1 MKVLFNLLLLFPV
14 LLCAQNKPGSEL
26 RIKKAQG
33 TITLDGILDEADW
46 QSADVAKDW
55 YFNYP
60 VDTAEATFKTEARIT
75 FDDQFL
81 YVSYIAQDD
90 DTPDLIYSLRRD
102 FDYELNDNI
111 GMVIGPYNDHLNG
124 FFFTLT
130 PKGVQMDGTVVGG
143 GAGGDGFS
151 TFWDNKWYSKVV
163 RYDDKWIAEIAIP
176 FKSIRYKDGLKEW
189 DIVFDRS
196 DKKRNF
202 KTSWIQ
208 TPIQFTTGTFAYG
221 GKLIWEDPVPPAHT
235 NISIIPY
242 IAGSTSKDNEVAP
255 SNWQNDFQVGFDAKI
270 GVTPSLNLDLTINP
284 DFSQV
289 EVDQQVINLTRFEY
303 RFPERRNFFLENSD
317 LFSRAGL
324 SEVRPFFSRRVG
336 LVRDSSGL
344 FRKIPIIYG
353 ARLSGSITED
363 WRVSVMNMQ
372 TKEEL
377 SIGLPAQNYTV
388 ATVQRNFW
396 SQSNFAITFV
406 DKESLNV
413 DDADSSKYY
422 QGSIFKEMMRNGNTV
437 LEKNT
442 YNRVLD
448 ADLEF
453 LSKDNRFHSSSYIAH
468 SFDAFNTSKKTSAGT
483 YFEYKVRRFYASFR
497 NVYIGENFNAE
508 AGFVPSTGIYPGQI
522 VYRTKFQ
529 YTSYPKNS
537 SIVRMGPVA
546 MFDHIYIPGGTLA
559 DKNYSVGYT
568 MDFTN
573 TMKLELTY
581 NYIFQRMTN
590 AFNPIDSEKYPSF
603 LPGEVYDWNTVT
615 ATFQSNTRQILNFN
629 LQSTYGGFYNGTNF
643 NVNGQ
648 INARYQPYGNISLRF
663 DYNDIN
669 LADGYGA
676 EKLFLIG
683 PRLDL
688 TLTDKIFITTYVQY
702 NNVLD
707 NMNLNARFQWRY
719 KPASDFFIVYT
730 ENYLPQNL
738 TSKNK
743 ALVFKLTY
751 WFNL

>member
-1 MKVLFNLLLLFPV
+1 MKVFFTLLLLVPV
-14 LLCAQNKPGSEL
+14 LVFAQNKPGSEL

-33 TITLDGILDEADW
+33 TITLDGILDEDDW
-46 QSADVAKDW
+46 QIADVAKDW

-60 VDTAEATFKTEARIT
+60 VDTAEATFKTEARVT

-81 YVSYIAQDD
+81 YVSYIAEDD

-102 FDYELNDNI
+102 FDYELNDNV

-130 PKGVQMDGTVVGG
+130 PKGVQMDGTIVGG

-202 KTSWIQ
+202 KTSWIH
-208 TPIQFTTGTFAYG
+208 TPIQFNTGTFAYG

-242 IAGSTSKDNEVAP
+242 IAGSTSKDNEATP
-255 SNWQNDFQVGFDAKI
+255 SNWQNDFQAGFDAKV
-270 GVTPSLNLDLTINP
+270 GVTPSLNLDLTFNP

-353 ARLSGSITED
+353 ARLSGSITEA

-372 TKEEL
+372 TKEQL

-406 DKESLNV
+406 DKESLGV
-413 DDADSSKYY
+413 GDADSTRYY
-422 QGSIFKEMMRNGNTV
+422 QGSIFKEVMRNGNTT
-437 LEKNT
+437 LIKNT

-468 SFDAFNTSKKTSAGT
+468 SFDAFNTNKKTSAGT

-537 SIVRMGPVA
+537 AIVRLGPVA
-546 MFDHIYIPGGTLA
+546 TFDHIYIPGGTLT
-559 DKNYSVGYT
+559 DKNYSLGYT

-581 NYIFQRMTN
+581 NYTFQRMTN
-590 AFNPIDSEKYPSF
+590 SFNPIDSEKYPSF
-603 LPGEVYDWNTVT
+603 LPGEVYDWNTIT

-648 INARYQPYGNISLRF
+648 INARYQPFGNISMRF

-669 LADGYGA
+669 LAEGYGS

-688 TLTDKIFITTYVQY
+688 TLTDKVFITTYVQY

-707 NMNLNARFQWRY
+707 NVNLNARFQWRY